1 MAKWKLNIFIILSA
15 FIFIFFLIWINSFD
29 NIEDILNNL
38 DYHKE
43 KIVHLKGDPLTY
55 FCVPF
60 TGSLYKLKD
69 GTGSIW
75 VISKEDTVGKTSS
88 MYISGKIMTRL
99 NISSDLDEKLK
110 QYNLKINNFGPV
122 IQEVK
127 RENFFTTVKNIF
139 K

>member
-1 MAKWKLNIFIILSA
+1 M
-15 FIFIFFLIWINSFD
+15 IWMNSFD
-29 NIEDILNNL
+29 NIEDILANI

-43 KIVHLKGDPLTY
+43 KIVHLKGEPLSF
-55 FCVPF
+55 FCLPF
-60 TGSLYKLKD
+60 TGSLYKLTD

-75 VISKEDTVGKTSS
+75 VISKEDTVNKTSS
-88 MYISGKIMTRL
+88 MYISGKIMTHL

-122 IQEVK
+122 IQEIK
-127 RENFFTTVKNIF
+127 RENFFTTLRNIF